1 MSIYSPPAGRP
12 TRQIYAQKRLSA
24 LEKSAVIVAHLHPEQ
39 AALVLRGLR
48 ADDLRRFSAALQAVR
63 GLGDSAVKG
72 VIREFLTA
80 LNAAPTIDD
89 GTETARSLL
98 GGLLDAPIVDR
109 LLSEV
114 GMSKL
119 NLWAMIASMS
129 AAEIAALLAGEHPQ
143 TIGYVLGRL
152 APDQARNVLA
162 ALPKPLAQQS
172 VLAMDKAKLLSDET
186 TGVIE
191 AALSRL
197 LLQP

>member
-1 MSIYSPPAGRP
+1 MSIYSPPAAGP
-12 TRQIYAQKRLSA
+12 ARQIYARKRLSA
-24 LEKSAVIVAHLHPEQ
+24 LEKSAVIVAHLHPDQ
-39 AALVLRGLR
+39 AATVLRGLR

-72 VIREFLTA
+72 VIREFLAA

-89 GTETARSLL
+89 GTEAARSLL

-129 AAEIAALLAGEHPQ
+129 ADEIAALLAGEHPQ